1 MPVRQLPVEL
11 AVTRLN
17 RRGCGGNLH
26 GIKNEE
32 ETMTLARKCLACLVA
47 LSFLAVSRAHAEP
60 YLAVR
65 MGLKCTVCHVNPTG
79 GGLRTEF
86 GDVFSQTQLPAHPI
100 RGDWGLWTGHLT
112 KWLRMGGNF
121 RYDANFTHTPGEP
134 DTHNLQIQQGRLYG
148 EAEPIPNRLIFYV
161 DEQVTPGP
169 GAPIN
174 HEAYAIYWSAAHDWY
189 IKAGRMYLPFAF
201 RFEDQTAFV
210 YDVSSITMYSP
221 DRGVEFG
228 WLRGHWDV
236 QLNASDG
243 NFNGPFIAGGKE
255 YGLQMSYV
263 ESGWRM
269 GLAANDDDSPAGR
282 RRIYGIFGGTRTGPV
297 DWLGELDAST
307 APNGSGGIQTQAGV
321 LLEGDW
327 LIAPGNNLKLTMER
341 YDPDRDTPDN
351 GEARWSLVYE
361 LTPIQFVQLR
371 AGVRDY
377 YGPKAIP
384 SQRSRLTFVQLHVF
398 F

>member
-1 MPVRQLPVEL
+1 MTRGGKYFATLL
-11 AVTRLN
+11 ALAIL
-17 RRGCGGNLH
+17 CGSH
-26 GIKNEE
+26 
-32 ETMTLARKCLACLVA
+32 AR
-47 LSFLAVSRAHAEP
+47 AEP

-65 MGLKCTVCHVNPTG
+65 MGLKCETCHVNPTG
-79 GGLRTEF
+79 GGLRTDF

-100 RGDWGLWTGHLT
+100 RGNWGLWTGEVT
-112 KWLRMGGNF
+112 SWLRVGGNF
-121 RYDANFTHTPGEP
+121 RYDANFTSTPEQP
-134 DTHNLQIQQGRLYG
+134 NTHNLQIQQGRLYG
-148 EAEPIPNRLIFYV
+148 EAQPIPNRLIFYV

-189 IKAGRMYLPFAF
+189 IKAGRMYLPFGF
-201 RFEDQTAFV
+201 RLEDQTAFV
-210 YDVSSITMYSP
+210 YDVTSITMYSP

-228 WLRGHWDV
+228 WLKGHWDA
-236 QLNASDG
+236 QLNVSDG
-243 NFNGPFIAGGKE
+243 NFDGPFVGGGKE

-269 GLAANDDDSPAGR
+269 GLVANDDDAPVAR
-282 RRIYGIFGGTRTGPV
+282 RRMYGLFGGTRTGPV
-297 DWLGELDAST
+297 VWLAELDA
-307 APNGSGGIQTQAGV
+307 AENEYGQARGQTEAGM

-341 YDPDRDTPDN
+341 YDPERDVSNN

-361 LTPIQFVQLR
+361 LTPVQFLQLR

-377 YGPKAIP
+377 YGPAAIP
-384 SQRSRLTFVQLHVF
+384 SERSRLTFVQLHVF